1 MKCLLD
7 TNAVSEPTRAR
18 PDPGYMSWFR
28 IAEQSA
34 LFVSVVTL
42 GELRRG
48 AALLAEGP
56 RRSRYEA
63 VHMQLI
69 DWFEDRVVSIDREIA
84 LAWGEL
90 SAQARMAGRE
100 TAMADQLLAATAI
113 SRDLVL
119 VTRNRRDFEHSGC
132 KLLCPWSA

>member
-18 PDPGYMSWFR
+18 PNPGYMAWFDG
-28 IAEQSA
+28 AEQSD

-48 AALLAEGP
+48 AALLEEGP
-56 RRSRYEA
+56 RRARYEA
-63 VHMQLI
+63 VHVQLI
-69 DWFEDRVVSIDREIA
+69 DWFEDRVIPIDREIA
-84 LAWGEL
+84 LVWGEV
-90 SAQARMAGRE
+90 SAQARRGGQGSS
-100 TAMADQLLAATAI
+100 MADQLLAASAL
-113 SRDLVL
+113 SRDLTL
-119 VTRNRRDFEHSGC
+119 VTRNVRDFQHVGC